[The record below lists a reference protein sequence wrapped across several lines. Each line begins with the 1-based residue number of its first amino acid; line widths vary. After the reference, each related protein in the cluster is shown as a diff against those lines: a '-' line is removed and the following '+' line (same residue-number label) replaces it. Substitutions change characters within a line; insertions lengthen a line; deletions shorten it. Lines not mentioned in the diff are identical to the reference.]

1 MSGNAITLENVTKR
15 YGEVTAL
22 DDVTLEM
29 EPGEFQGLVG
39 PNGSG
44 KTTMY
49 RMIAGLTAPTE
60 GTIERNGADVGFSFQ
75 EPRFF
80 PELTVRQNVE
90 VFRSFDDD
98 PEPDEWMEKLIDDLR
113 LRPAIHRR
121 ASDVSGGFRKKLDL
135 TLAFIQK
142 PQFVLLDEP
151 LADVDDYSRRRILS
165 FLEKYQEEGRTVVVS
180 THNVESFTDLFTRF
194 SILVDG
200 DLLSDGDPEDD
211 VIGQYRRTLETIA

>member
-1 MSGNAITLENVTKR
+1 MTSTAITIENVTKR

-22 DDVTLEM
+22 DDVSLEM
-29 EPGEFQGLVG
+29 RPGEFHGFVG

-60 GTIERNGADVGFSFQ
+60 GTIDRGDATVGFSFQ

-80 PELTVRQNVE
+80 PELTVRQNIE

-98 PEPDEWMEKLIDDLR
+98 PEPDEYMESLIDDLR
-113 LRPAIHRR
+113 LRPAVHRR

-135 TLAFIQK
+135 VLALIKK
-142 PQFVLLDEP
+142 PEIVLLDEP

-165 FLEKYQEEGRTVVVS
+165 FLEKYQKEGRTVVVS

-194 SILVDG
+194 SIIVDG
-200 DLLSDGDPEDD
+200 ELLSDGDPESD
-211 VIGQYRRTLETIA
+211 VIGQYRRTLQTVA